1 MMAVLATMAIL
12 AAGEPKSTKAVPA
25 TILRMIALQGIIRH
39 LKQERA
45 RIDAALTALATL
57 STTFAPRTRKRRQLS
72 AAARA
77 RIAAAQRK
85 RWARWRASKK

>member
-1 MMAVLATMAIL
+1 MN
-12 AAGEPKSTKAVPA
+12 
-25 TILRMIALQGIIRH
+25 ALQGIIRH

-45 RIDAALTALATL
+45 RIDAAVRALTTL
-57 STTFAPRTRKRRQLS
+57 GTTFGPRIRKGRRKLS

-85 RWARWRASKK
+85 RWARWKKGKKR